1 MSNQIKNKCGV
12 NDTGKIYYDVD
23 SIDVK
28 VDPEKTRATNFEAI
42 FLASVI
48 DEITGSCF
56 TIEENC
62 KSQYPLV
69 TKSNSRQ
76 WVTSID
82 QDNRVGLAHVIETSK
97 VPILYNTPRLCDPG
111 MTVSKNWSLKN
122 YIETRLFA
130 FKFKYDQGK
139 TLSNRN
145 KNSKDCYNSVYFDF
159 RPFEYKMRLP
169 NPANNKVVEEIYIT
183 EWITVEPGNDGGLGY
198 TPHMRVSNLSM
209 NKSNTKF
216 QTKNIFKQMIKKV
229 LSTRLGNNEKSII
242 KNSINIGPNGNT
254 SMDVYIENFIVFLDR
269 YDGIEFDFGNSN
281 NTGTTQTLKMTDR
294 AISVL
299 YFDLIHDS
307 VFKKNEFG
315 LLKFKKSFKSQFI
328 TLSKTKNGPAKG
340 VMEVDFLV
348 GAKMA
353 QKSHNAYGGQTGN
366 ILINTWG
373 GGDVR
378 VNGKGPVI
386 KNVPSIFKT
395 LGDLSQFIYAVTYD
409 TVVASGDKMGMAAG
423 LFMTA
428 SNNRKLRLMMEDTKT
443 GFVLYTGFPKIDFV
457 SRSTCSS
464 QKGGACSLSNK
475 TIRNKSTVVQR
486 LQSSVNNGNIA
497 NKILA
502 SRPVRPKLDTNM
514 GTFIGANNVPL
525 NKNTSQ
531 TFFKKVEKFL
541 PYFTDNEFDK
551 VDKIL
556 VAIEKRTNPENRNTV
571 LRDLRALRGNIRDAR
586 SNPFKQAS
594 PSRNTQNQASAMNAT
609 QTPTSKKR
617 SRNNATPSPTNRTP
631 NQTQASAM
639 NTNNRTKLSNFMK
652 NLNRLTENNKKK
664 YLNQLNT
671 SGSNFN
677 TIKNA
682 AYDTHRIREFRTLL
696 GNNINALST
705 NQLTKYEQ
713 QIRKGGKLQN
723 IFNNA
728 KRAAQKNGVT
738 TRSAKISRT

>member
-1 MSNQIKNKCGV
+1 MSNRANNNKCGV
-12 NDTGKIYYDVD
+12 KEGGNIYYDVD

-28 VDPEKTRATNFEAI
+28 VDPENTKATNFEAL

-48 DEITGSCF
+48 DEIEGSCF

-69 TKSNSRQ
+69 TQTNSRQ
-76 WVTSID
+76 WITSID
-82 QDNRVGLAHVIETSK
+82 QDNRVGLAHVMETSK

-111 MTVSKNWSLKN
+111 MKVSKNWSLKN
-122 YIETRLFA
+122 YIETRLYA
-130 FKFKYDQGK
+130 FKYKYDQGK

-145 KNSKDCYNSVYFDF
+145 QNGKDCYKSVYFDF

-169 NPANNKVVEEIYIT
+169 NPSNKNAKPEEIYIT

-216 QTKNIFKQMIKKV
+216 QTKNIFTQMIKKV

-242 KNSINIGPNGNT
+242 KNSINIGPFGNKNGQVSNA
-254 SMDVYIENFIVFLDR
+254 SMDVYIKNFIVFLNK
-269 YDGIEFDFGNSN
+269 YDGIQFDIARPNGP
-281 NTGTTQTLKMTDR
+281 NTGTQTLTMTDT

-299 YFDLIHDS
+299 YFDLIHDG
-307 VFKKNEFG
+307 VFKKKDFG

-328 TLSKTKNGPAKG
+328 TLSKTKNSPHKD
-340 VMEVDFLV
+340 VVEVDFLV

-353 QKSHNAYGGQTGN
+353 QKSHKTYGGQTGN

-373 GGDVR
+373 RGQETGA
-378 VNGKGPVI
+378 NGRII

-428 SNNRKLRLMMEDTKT
+428 SNNKKLRLMMEDTKT

-464 QKGGACSLSNK
+464 QKGGACSLSNETRRK
-475 TIRNKSTVVQR
+475 KSAIVQLIKSTV
-486 LQSSVNNGNIA
+486 NNKSIA

-514 GTFIGANNVPL
+514 RTFIGANNVAL

-556 VAIEKRTNPENRNTV
+556 VAIEKRTNPENQNTV

-586 SNPFKQAS
+586 SYPT
-594 PSRNTQNQASAMNAT
+594 NTTANNRSTNMTANNRSTNMNA
-609 QTPTSKKR
+609 
-617 SRNNATPSPTNRTP
+617 
-631 NQTQASAM
+631 
-639 NTNNRTKLSNFMK
+639 NNRTKLSNFI
-652 NLNRLTENNKKK
+652 NTLNKLTPNNKKE
-664 YLNQLNT
+664 YLNKLNA

-677 TIKNA
+677 VIKNA
-682 AYDTHRIREFRTLL
+682 AYNVHRVRVFNSYINRAKLT
-696 GNNINALST
+696 NNQYNSFVRRIKN
-705 NQLTKYEQ
+705 ND
-713 QIRKGGKLQN
+713 KLQN
-723 IFNNA
+723 VVNEA
-728 KRAAQKNGVT
+728 KLKAPRNVSGQGRK
-738 TRSAKISRT
+738 RQRTGSN

>member
-12 NDTGKIYYDVD
+12 KDTGKIYYDVD

-28 VDPEKTRATNFEAI
+28 VNPEDTRATNFEAL

-69 TKSNSRQ
+69 TKKNSRE

-122 YIETRLFA
+122 YIETRLYA
-130 FKFKYDQGK
+130 FKFKYNQGK
-139 TLSNRN
+139 SLVNRN
-145 KNSKDCYNSVYFDF
+145 QNDKDCYKSVYFDF

-169 NPANNKVVEEIYIT
+169 NPSNKNAKPEEIYIT

-242 KNSINIGPNGNT
+242 KNSINIGPFGNKNGQVSNV
-254 SMDVYIENFIVFLDR
+254 SMDVYIENFIVFLNK
-269 YDGIEFDFGNSN
+269 YDGIQFDIARPNGP
-281 NTGTTQTLKMTDR
+281 NTGTQTLTMTDT

-299 YFDLIHDS
+299 YFDLIHDG
-307 VFKKNEFG
+307 VFKKKDFG

-328 TLSKTKNGPAKG
+328 TLSKTKNSPHKD
-340 VMEVDFLV
+340 VVEVDFLV

-353 QKSHNAYGGQTGN
+353 QKSHKTYGGQTGN

-373 GGDVR
+373 RGQETGA
-378 VNGKGPVI
+378 NGRII

-428 SNNRKLRLMMEDTKT
+428 SNNKKLRLMMEDTKT
-443 GFVLYTGFPKIDFV
+443 GFVLYTGFPKIQFV
-457 SRSTCSS
+457 SRSTCLS
-464 QKGGACSLSNK
+464 QNGGVCSRSNN
-475 TIRNKSTVVQR
+475 TIKNKSVLIERLKSTVT
-486 LQSSVNNGNIA
+486 NKNIA
-497 NKILA
+497 NKIIA
-502 SRPVRPKLDTNM
+502 NKPVKPKLLGNM
-514 GTFIGANNVPL
+514 NTFIGANGVPL
-525 NKNTSQ
+525 NTNASQ
-531 TFFKKVEKFL
+531 TFFRKVEKFL
-541 PYFTDNEFDK
+541 PYFTDNEFDQ

-556 VAIEKRTNPENRNTV
+556 VAIEKRTTQNNKKTTINRN
-571 LRDLRALRGNIRDAR
+571 LRAIRSSIRNAR
-586 SNPFKQAS
+586 SNPFKNANRTNAN
-594 PSRNTQNQASAMNAT
+594 RNV
-609 QTPTSKKR
+609 
-617 SRNNATPSPTNRTP
+617 RTP
-631 NQTQASAM
+631 NKTTDQ
-639 NTNNRTKLSNFMK
+639 
-652 NLNRLTENNKKK
+652 
-664 YLNQLNT
+664 
-671 SGSNFN
+671 
-677 TIKNA
+677 
-682 AYDTHRIREFRTLL
+682 
-696 GNNINALST
+696 
-705 NQLTKYEQ
+705 
-713 QIRKGGKLQN
+713 
-723 IFNNA
+723 
-728 KRAAQKNGVT
+728 RAAGSGGPNRG
-738 TRSAKISRT
+738 RGSRTRASPYGKP

>member
-1 MSNQIKNKCGV
+1 MSNRANNNKCGV
-12 NDTGKIYYDVD
+12 KEGGNIYYDVD

-28 VDPEKTRATNFEAI
+28 VDPENTKATNFEAL

-48 DEITGSCF
+48 DEIEGSCF

-69 TKSNSRQ
+69 TQTNSRQ
-76 WVTSID
+76 WITSID
-82 QDNRVGLAHVIETSK
+82 QDNRVGLAHVMETSK

-111 MTVSKNWSLKN
+111 MKVSKNWSLKN
-122 YIETRLFA
+122 YIETRLYA
-130 FKFKYDQGK
+130 FKYKYDQGK

-145 KNSKDCYNSVYFDF
+145 QNGKDCYKSVYFDF

-169 NPANNKVVEEIYIT
+169 NPSNKNAKPEEIYIT

-216 QTKNIFKQMIKKV
+216 QTKNIFKRMIKKV

-242 KNSINIGPNGNT
+242 KNSINIGPFGNKNGQVSNA
-254 SMDVYIENFIVFLDR
+254 SMDVYIENFIVFLDK
-269 YDGIEFDFGNSN
+269 YDGIQFDIARPNGP
-281 NTGTTQTLKMTDR
+281 NTGTQTLTMTDT

-299 YFDLIHDS
+299 YFDLIHDG
-307 VFKKNEFG
+307 VFKKKDFG

-328 TLSKTKNGPAKG
+328 TLSKTKNSPHKD
-340 VMEVDFLV
+340 VVEVDFLV

-353 QKSHNAYGGQTGN
+353 QKSHNTYGGQTGN

-395 LGDLSQFIYAVTYD
+395 LGDLSQFIYAVTYN

-428 SNNRKLRLMMEDTKT
+428 SNNKKLRLMMEDTKT
-443 GFVLYTGFPKIDFV
+443 GFILYTGFPKIQFV

-475 TIRNKSTVVQR
+475 TIRNKSAVVQR
-486 LQSSVNNGNIA
+486 LQSSVNNRNIA

-514 GTFIGANNVPL
+514 GTYIGANGVPL

-531 TFFKKVEKFL
+531 AFFKKVEKFI

-556 VAIEKRTNPENRNTV
+556 VAIEKRTNPANQNTV

-586 SNPFKQAS
+586 SYPT
-594 PSRNTQNQASAMNAT
+594 NTTANNRSTNMTANNRSTNMNA
-609 QTPTSKKR
+609 
-617 SRNNATPSPTNRTP
+617 
-631 NQTQASAM
+631 
-639 NTNNRTKLSNFMK
+639 NNRTKLSNFI
-652 NLNRLTENNKKK
+652 NTLNKLTPNNKKE
-664 YLNQLNT
+664 YLNKLNA

-677 TIKNA
+677 VIKNA
-682 AYDTHRIREFRTLL
+682 AYNVHRVRVFNSYINRAKLT
-696 GNNINALST
+696 NNQYNSFVRRIKN
-705 NQLTKYEQ
+705 ND
-713 QIRKGGKLQN
+713 KLQN
-723 IFNNA
+723 VVNEA
-728 KRAAQKNGVT
+728 KLKAPRNVSGQGRK
-738 TRSAKISRT
+738 RQRTGSN

>member
-1 MSNQIKNKCGV
+1 MLLTEPTDSTADIYYYWTKKCQVIVDMSNSPRSCGL
-12 NDTGKIYYDVD
+12 DESSIFYDVD
-23 SIDVK
+23 SIDVR
-28 VDPEKTRATNFEAI
+28 VNPEDTKATNFEAL

-48 DEITGSCF
+48 DEIEDSCF

-145 KNSKDCYNSVYFDF
+145 KNSKDCYTSIYFDF

-169 NPANNKVVEEIYIT
+169 NPANNKAVEEIYIT
-183 EWITVEPGNDGGLGY
+183 EWITVDDNPKDGGLGY

-216 QTKNIFKQMIKKV
+216 QTKNIFTQMIKKV

-254 SMDVYIENFIVFLDR
+254 SMDVYIENFIEFLDK
-269 YDGIEFDFGNSN
+269 YDGVEFDIGNSN
-281 NTGTTQTLKMTDR
+281 NTGTTQTLKMTDT

-299 YFDLIHDS
+299 YFDLIHDG
-307 VFKKNEFG
+307 VFKKKDFG

-328 TLSKTKNGPAKG
+328 TLSKTKNSPHKD
-340 VMEVDFLV
+340 VVEVDFLV

-353 QKSHNAYGGQTGN
+353 QKSHKTYGGQTGN

-373 GGDVR
+373 RGQETGA
-378 VNGKGPVI
+378 NGRII

-428 SNNRKLRLMMEDTKT
+428 SNNKKLRLMMEDTKT
-443 GFVLYTGFPKIDFV
+443 GFVLYTGFPKINFV
-457 SRSTCSS
+457 SRSTCL
-464 QKGGACSLSNK
+464 KPTGGACSRSNN
-475 TIRNKSTVVQR
+475 TIKNKSAIVQR
-486 LQSSVNNGNIA
+486 LQLSVNNRSNA
-497 NKILA
+497 NKILT
-502 SRPVRPKLDTNM
+502 SRPVKPKLLVNM
-514 GTFIGANNVPL
+514 RTFIGANGVPL
-525 NKNTSQ
+525 NTNASQ
-531 TFFKKVEKFL
+531 TFFRKVEKFL
-541 PYFTDNEFDK
+541 PYFTDNEFDQ

-556 VAIEKRTNPENRNTV
+556 VAIEKRTTQNNKKTTINRN
-571 LRDLRALRGNIRDAR
+571 LRAIRSSIRNAR
-586 SNPFKQAS
+586 SNPFKNANRTNAN
-594 PSRNTQNQASAMNAT
+594 RNV
-609 QTPTSKKR
+609 
-617 SRNNATPSPTNRTP
+617 RTP
-631 NQTQASAM
+631 NKTTDQ
-639 NTNNRTKLSNFMK
+639 
-652 NLNRLTENNKKK
+652 
-664 YLNQLNT
+664 
-671 SGSNFN
+671 
-677 TIKNA
+677 
-682 AYDTHRIREFRTLL
+682 
-696 GNNINALST
+696 
-705 NQLTKYEQ
+705 
-713 QIRKGGKLQN
+713 
-723 IFNNA
+723 
-728 KRAAQKNGVT
+728 RAAGSGGPNRG
-738 TRSAKISRT
+738 RGSRTRASPYGKP

>member
-12 NDTGKIYYDVD
+12 KDTGKIYYDVD

-28 VDPEKTRATNFEAI
+28 VNPEDTRATNFEAL

-69 TKSNSRQ
+69 TKKNSRE

-122 YIETRLFA
+122 YIETRLYA
-130 FKFKYDQGK
+130 FKFKYNQGK
-139 TLSNRN
+139 SLVNRN
-145 KNSKDCYNSVYFDF
+145 QNDKDCYKSVYFDF

-169 NPANNKVVEEIYIT
+169 NPSNKNAKPEEIYIT

-216 QTKNIFKQMIKKV
+216 QTKNIFIQMIKKV

-242 KNSINIGPNGNT
+242 KNSINIGPFGNKNGQVSNA
-254 SMDVYIENFIVFLDR
+254 SMDVYIKNFIVFLNK
-269 YDGIEFDFGNSN
+269 YDGIQFDIARPNGP
-281 NTGTTQTLKMTDR
+281 NTGTQTLTMTDT

-299 YFDLIHDS
+299 YFDLIHDG
-307 VFKKNEFG
+307 VFKKKDFG

-328 TLSKTKNGPAKG
+328 TLSKTKNSPHKD
-340 VMEVDFLV
+340 VVEVDFLV

-373 GGDVR
+373 RGQETGA
-378 VNGKGPVI
+378 NGRII

-428 SNNRKLRLMMEDTKT
+428 SNNKKLRLMMEDTKT
-443 GFVLYTGFPKIDFV
+443 GFVLYTGFPKIQFV
-457 SRSTCSS
+457 SRSTCLS
-464 QKGGACSLSNK
+464 QNGGACSLSNK
-475 TIRNKSTVVQR
+475 TIRNKSVLIERLKSTVT
-486 LQSSVNNGNIA
+486 NKNIA
-497 NKILA
+497 NKIIA
-502 SRPVRPKLDTNM
+502 NKPVKPKLLGNM
-514 GTFIGANNVPL
+514 NTFIGANGVPL
-525 NKNTSQ
+525 NTNASQ
-531 TFFKKVEKFL
+531 TFFRKVEKFL
-541 PYFTDNEFDK
+541 PYFTDNEFDQ

-556 VAIEKRTNPENRNTV
+556 VAIEKRTTQNNKKTTINRN
-571 LRDLRALRGNIRDAR
+571 LRAIRSSIRNAR
-586 SNPFKQAS
+586 SNPFKNANRTNAN
-594 PSRNTQNQASAMNAT
+594 RNV
-609 QTPTSKKR
+609 
-617 SRNNATPSPTNRTP
+617 RTP
-631 NQTQASAM
+631 NKTTDQ
-639 NTNNRTKLSNFMK
+639 
-652 NLNRLTENNKKK
+652 
-664 YLNQLNT
+664 
-671 SGSNFN
+671 
-677 TIKNA
+677 
-682 AYDTHRIREFRTLL
+682 
-696 GNNINALST
+696 
-705 NQLTKYEQ
+705 
-713 QIRKGGKLQN
+713 
-723 IFNNA
+723 
-728 KRAAQKNGVT
+728 RAAGSGGPNRG
-738 TRSAKISRT
+738 RGSRTRASPYGKP

>member
-1 MSNQIKNKCGV
+1 MSNQANNNKCGV
-12 NDTGKIYYDVD
+12 NDTGKIYYDIN

-28 VDPEKTRATNFEAI
+28 VDPEQTKATNFEAL

-69 TKSNSRQ
+69 TKSNSRN
-76 WVTSID
+76 WLTSID

-130 FKFKYDQGK
+130 FKFKYNQGK

-145 KNSKDCYNSVYFDF
+145 QNDNGCYKSVYFDF

-169 NPANNKVVEEIYIT
+169 NPSNKNAKPEEIYIT

-216 QTKNIFKQMIKKV
+216 QTKNIFKRMIKKV

-242 KNSINIGPNGNT
+242 KNSINIGPFGNKNGQVSNA
-254 SMDVYIENFIVFLDR
+254 SMDVYIENFIVFLDK
-269 YDGIEFDFGNSN
+269 YDGIQFDIARPNGS
-281 NTGTTQTLKMTDR
+281 NTGTQTLTMTDT

-299 YFDLIHDS
+299 YFDLIHDG
-307 VFKKNEFG
+307 VFKKKDFG

-328 TLSKTKNGPAKG
+328 TLSKTKNYPHKG
-340 VMEVDFLV
+340 VMQVDFLV

-353 QKSHNAYGGQTGN
+353 QKSHIHYGGQTGN

-428 SNNRKLRLMMEDTKT
+428 SNNKKLRLMMEDTKT
-443 GFVLYTGFPKIDFV
+443 GFVLYTGFPKIQFV
-457 SRSTCSS
+457 SRSTCLIPT
-464 QKGGACSLSNK
+464 GGVCSLSNK
-475 TIRNKSTVVQR
+475 TIRNKSVLIEKLKSTVT
-486 LQSSVNNGNIA
+486 NKNIA
-497 NKILA
+497 NKIIA
-502 SRPVRPKLDTNM
+502 NKPVKPKLLGNM
-514 GTFIGANNVPL
+514 KTFIGANGVPL
-525 NKNTSQ
+525 NTNASQ
-531 TFFKKVEKFL
+531 TFFRKVEKFL
-541 PYFTDNEFDK
+541 PYFTDNEFDQ

-556 VAIEKRTNPENRNTV
+556 VAIEKRTTQNNKNAVFRYIRN
-571 LRDLRALRGNIRDAR
+571 LRRNIMNAR
-586 SNPFKQAS
+586 SNPYKQIT
-594 PSRNTQNQASAMNAT
+594 PNGNA
-609 QTPTSKKR
+609 R
-617 SRNNATPSPTNRTP
+617 VNATPRNATP
-631 NQTQASAM
+631 NGNARVNATPRNATPNG
-639 NTNNRTKLSNFMK
+639 NTTMSNANNNQRGVKRQRTN
-652 NLNRLTENNKKK
+652 
-664 YLNQLNT
+664 
-671 SGSNFN
+671 
-677 TIKNA
+677 
-682 AYDTHRIREFRTLL
+682 
-696 GNNINALST
+696 
-705 NQLTKYEQ
+705 
-713 QIRKGGKLQN
+713 
-723 IFNNA
+723 
-728 KRAAQKNGVT
+728 
-738 TRSAKISRT
+738 

>member
-12 NDTGKIYYDVD
+12 KDTGKIYYDVD

-28 VDPEKTRATNFEAI
+28 VNPEDTRATNFEAL

-69 TKSNSRQ
+69 TKKNSRE

-122 YIETRLFA
+122 YIETRLYA
-130 FKFKYDQGK
+130 FKFKYNQGK
-139 TLSNRN
+139 SLVNRN
-145 KNSKDCYNSVYFDF
+145 QNDKDCYKSVYFDF

-169 NPANNKVVEEIYIT
+169 NPSNKNAKPEEIYIT

-242 KNSINIGPNGNT
+242 KNSINIGPFGNKNGQVSNA
-254 SMDVYIENFIVFLDR
+254 SMDVYIENFIVFLNK
-269 YDGIEFDFGNSN
+269 YDGIQFDIARPNGP
-281 NTGTTQTLKMTDR
+281 NTGTQTLTMTDT

-299 YFDLIHDS
+299 YFDLIHDG
-307 VFKKNEFG
+307 VFKKKDFG

-328 TLSKTKNGPAKG
+328 TLSKTKNSPHKD
-340 VMEVDFLV
+340 VVEVDFLV

-353 QKSHNAYGGQTGN
+353 QKSHKTYGGQTGN

-373 GGDVR
+373 RGQETGA
-378 VNGKGPVI
+378 NGRII

-428 SNNRKLRLMMEDTKT
+428 SNNKKLRLMMEDTKT
-443 GFVLYTGFPKIDFV
+443 GFVLYTGFPKIQFV
-457 SRSTCSS
+457 SRSTCLS
-464 QKGGACSLSNK
+464 QNGGVCSRSNN
-475 TIRNKSTVVQR
+475 TIKNKSVLIERLKSTVT
-486 LQSSVNNGNIA
+486 NKNIA
-497 NKILA
+497 NKIIA
-502 SRPVRPKLDTNM
+502 NKPVKPKLLGNM
-514 GTFIGANNVPL
+514 NTFIGANGVPL
-525 NKNTSQ
+525 NTNASQ
-531 TFFKKVEKFL
+531 TFFRKVEKFL
-541 PYFTDNEFDK
+541 PYFTDNEFDQ

-556 VAIEKRTNPENRNTV
+556 VAIEKRTTQNNKKTTINRN
-571 LRDLRALRGNIRDAR
+571 LRAIRSSIRNAR
-586 SNPFKQAS
+586 SNPFKNANRTNAN
-594 PSRNTQNQASAMNAT
+594 RNV
-609 QTPTSKKR
+609 
-617 SRNNATPSPTNRTP
+617 RTP
-631 NQTQASAM
+631 NKTTDQ
-639 NTNNRTKLSNFMK
+639 
-652 NLNRLTENNKKK
+652 
-664 YLNQLNT
+664 
-671 SGSNFN
+671 
-677 TIKNA
+677 
-682 AYDTHRIREFRTLL
+682 
-696 GNNINALST
+696 
-705 NQLTKYEQ
+705 
-713 QIRKGGKLQN
+713 
-723 IFNNA
+723 
-728 KRAAQKNGVT
+728 RAAGSGGPNRG
-738 TRSAKISRT
+738 RGSRTRASPYGKP

>member
-12 NDTGKIYYDVD
+12 KDTGKIYYDVD

-28 VDPEKTRATNFEAI
+28 VDLEQTKSTNFEAL

-69 TKSNSRQ
+69 TKKNSRE

-122 YIETRLFA
+122 YIETRLYA
-130 FKFKYDQGK
+130 FKFKYNQGK
-139 TLSNRN
+139 SLVNRN
-145 KNSKDCYNSVYFDF
+145 QNDKDCYKSVYFDF

-169 NPANNKVVEEIYIT
+169 NPSNKNAKPEEIYIT

-216 QTKNIFKQMIKKV
+216 QTKNIFKRMIKKV

-242 KNSINIGPNGNT
+242 KNSINIGPFGNKNGQVSNA
-254 SMDVYIENFIVFLDR
+254 SMDVYIENFIVFLDK
-269 YDGIEFDFGNSN
+269 YDGIQFDIARPNGS
-281 NTGTTQTLKMTDR
+281 NTGTQTLTMTDT

-299 YFDLIHDS
+299 YFDLIHDG
-307 VFKKNEFG
+307 VFKKKDFG

-328 TLSKTKNGPAKG
+328 TLSKTKNYPHKG
-340 VMEVDFLV
+340 VMQVDFLV

-353 QKSHNAYGGQTGN
+353 QKSHIHYGGQTGN

-428 SNNRKLRLMMEDTKT
+428 SNNKKLRLMMEDTKT
-443 GFVLYTGFPKIDFV
+443 GFVLYTGFPKIQFV
-457 SRSTCSS
+457 SRSTCLIPT
-464 QKGGACSLSNK
+464 GGVCSLSNK
-475 TIRNKSTVVQR
+475 TIRNKSVLIEKLKSTVT
-486 LQSSVNNGNIA
+486 NKNIA
-497 NKILA
+497 NKIIA
-502 SRPVRPKLDTNM
+502 NKPVKPKLLGNM
-514 GTFIGANNVPL
+514 KTFIGANGVPL
-525 NKNTSQ
+525 NTNASQ
-531 TFFKKVEKFL
+531 TFFRKVEKFL
-541 PYFTDNEFDK
+541 PYFTDNEFDQ

-556 VAIEKRTNPENRNTV
+556 VAIEKRTTQNNKKTTINRN
-571 LRDLRALRGNIRDAR
+571 LRAIRSSIRNAR
-586 SNPFKQAS
+586 SNPF
-594 PSRNTQNQASAMNAT
+594 
-609 QTPTSKKR
+609 
-617 SRNNATPSPTNRTP
+617 NNANRTNANRNLRTP
-631 NQTQASAM
+631 NKTTDQ
-639 NTNNRTKLSNFMK
+639 
-652 NLNRLTENNKKK
+652 
-664 YLNQLNT
+664 
-671 SGSNFN
+671 
-677 TIKNA
+677 
-682 AYDTHRIREFRTLL
+682 
-696 GNNINALST
+696 
-705 NQLTKYEQ
+705 
-713 QIRKGGKLQN
+713 
-723 IFNNA
+723 
-728 KRAAQKNGVT
+728 RAAGSGGPNRG
-738 TRSAKISRT
+738 RGSRTRASPYGKP

>member
-1 MSNQIKNKCGV
+1 MSNQANNKKCGV
-12 NDTGKIYYDVD
+12 NDTGKIYYDIN

-28 VDPEKTRATNFEAI
+28 VDPEQTKATNFEAL

-69 TKSNSRQ
+69 TKSNSRN
-76 WVTSID
+76 WLTSID

-122 YIETRLFA
+122 YIETRLYA
-130 FKFKYDQGK
+130 FKFKYNQGK
-139 TLSNRN
+139 SLVNRN
-145 KNSKDCYNSVYFDF
+145 QNDKDCYKSVYFDF

-169 NPANNKVVEEIYIT
+169 NPSNKNAKPEEIYIT

-216 QTKNIFKQMIKKV
+216 QTKNIFKRMIKKV

-242 KNSINIGPNGNT
+242 KNSINIGPFGNKNGQVSNA
-254 SMDVYIENFIVFLDR
+254 SMDVYIENFIVFLDK
-269 YDGIEFDFGNSN
+269 YDGIQFDIARPNGS
-281 NTGTTQTLKMTDR
+281 NTGTQTLTMTDT

-299 YFDLIHDS
+299 YFDLIHDG
-307 VFKKNEFG
+307 VFKKKDFG

-328 TLSKTKNGPAKG
+328 TLSKTKNYPHKG
-340 VMEVDFLV
+340 VMQVDFLV

-353 QKSHNAYGGQTGN
+353 QKSHIHYGGQTGN

-428 SNNRKLRLMMEDTKT
+428 SNNKKLRLMMEDTKT
-443 GFVLYTGFPKIDFV
+443 GFVLYTGFPKIQFV
-457 SRSTCSS
+457 SRSTCLIPT
-464 QKGGACSLSNK
+464 GGVCSLSNK
-475 TIRNKSTVVQR
+475 TIRNKSVLIEKLKSTVT
-486 LQSSVNNGNIA
+486 NKNIA
-497 NKILA
+497 NKIIA
-502 SRPVRPKLDTNM
+502 NKPVKPKLLGNM
-514 GTFIGANNVPL
+514 KTFIGANGVPL
-525 NKNTSQ
+525 NTNASQ
-531 TFFKKVEKFL
+531 TFFRKVEKFL
-541 PYFTDNEFDK
+541 PYFTDNEFDQ

-556 VAIEKRTNPENRNTV
+556 VAIEKRTTQNNKNAVFRYIRN
-571 LRDLRALRGNIRDAR
+571 LRRNIMNAR
-586 SNPFKQAS
+586 SNPYKQIT
-594 PSRNTQNQASAMNAT
+594 PNGNA
-609 QTPTSKKR
+609 R
-617 SRNNATPSPTNRTP
+617 VNATPRNATP
-631 NQTQASAM
+631 NGNARVNATPRNATPNG
-639 NTNNRTKLSNFMK
+639 NTTMSNANNNQRGVKRQRTN
-652 NLNRLTENNKKK
+652 
-664 YLNQLNT
+664 
-671 SGSNFN
+671 
-677 TIKNA
+677 
-682 AYDTHRIREFRTLL
+682 
-696 GNNINALST
+696 
-705 NQLTKYEQ
+705 
-713 QIRKGGKLQN
+713 
-723 IFNNA
+723 
-728 KRAAQKNGVT
+728 
-738 TRSAKISRT
+738 

>member
-12 NDTGKIYYDVD
+12 KDTGKIYYDVD

-28 VDPEKTRATNFEAI
+28 VDPEQTKATNFEAL

-69 TKSNSRQ
+69 TKKNSRE

-122 YIETRLFA
+122 YIETRLYA
-130 FKFKYDQGK
+130 FKFKYNQGK
-139 TLSNRN
+139 SLVNRN
-145 KNSKDCYNSVYFDF
+145 QNDKDCYKSVYFDF

-169 NPANNKVVEEIYIT
+169 NPSNKNAKPEEIYIT

-216 QTKNIFKQMIKKV
+216 QTKNIFKRMIKKV

-242 KNSINIGPNGNT
+242 KNSINIGPFGNKNGQVSNA
-254 SMDVYIENFIVFLDR
+254 SMDVYIENFIVFLDK
-269 YDGIEFDFGNSN
+269 YDGIQFDIARPNGS
-281 NTGTTQTLKMTDR
+281 NTGTQTLTMTDT

-299 YFDLIHDS
+299 YFDLIHDN

-315 LLKFKKSFKSQFI
+315 LLQFKKSFKSQFI
-328 TLSKTKNGPAKG
+328 TLSKTKNYPHKG
-340 VMEVDFLV
+340 VMQVDFLV

-353 QKSHNAYGGQTGN
+353 QKSHIHYGGQTGN

-395 LGDLSQFIYAVTYD
+395 LGDLSQFIYAVTYN

-428 SNNRKLRLMMEDTKT
+428 SNNKKLRLMMEDTKT
-443 GFVLYTGFPKIDFV
+443 GFVLYTGFPKIQFV
-457 SRSTCSS
+457 SRSTCLSPT
-464 QKGGACSLSNK
+464 GGVCSLSNK
-475 TIRNKSTVVQR
+475 TIRNKSVLIEKLKSTVT
-486 LQSSVNNGNIA
+486 NKNIA
-497 NKILA
+497 NKIIA
-502 SRPVRPKLDTNM
+502 NKPVKPKLLGNM
-514 GTFIGANNVPL
+514 KTFIGANGVPL
-525 NKNTSQ
+525 NTNASQ
-531 TFFKKVEKFL
+531 TFFRKVEKFI

-556 VAIEKRTNPENRNTV
+556 VAIEKRTTQNNKKTTINRN
-571 LRDLRALRGNIRDAR
+571 LRAIRSSIRNAR
-586 SNPFKQAS
+586 SNPF
-594 PSRNTQNQASAMNAT
+594 
-609 QTPTSKKR
+609 
-617 SRNNATPSPTNRTP
+617 NNANRTNANRNLRTP
-631 NQTQASAM
+631 NKTTDQ
-639 NTNNRTKLSNFMK
+639 
-652 NLNRLTENNKKK
+652 
-664 YLNQLNT
+664 
-671 SGSNFN
+671 
-677 TIKNA
+677 
-682 AYDTHRIREFRTLL
+682 
-696 GNNINALST
+696 
-705 NQLTKYEQ
+705 
-713 QIRKGGKLQN
+713 
-723 IFNNA
+723 
-728 KRAAQKNGVT
+728 RAAGSGGPNRG
-738 TRSAKISRT
+738 RGSRTRASPYGKP

>member
-1 MSNQIKNKCGV
+1 MSNSPRSCGL
-12 NDTGKIYYDVD
+12 DESSIFYDVD
-23 SIDVK
+23 SIDVR
-28 VDPEKTRATNFEAI
+28 VDPEDTKATNFEAL

-48 DEITGSCF
+48 DEIEDSCF

-145 KNSKDCYNSVYFDF
+145 KNSKDCYTSIYFDF

-169 NPANNKVVEEIYIT
+169 NPANNKAVEEIYIT
-183 EWITVEPGNDGGLGY
+183 EWITVDDNPKDGGLGY

-216 QTKNIFKQMIKKV
+216 QTKNIFTQMIKKV

-254 SMDVYIENFIVFLDR
+254 SMDVYIENFIEFLDK
-269 YDGIEFDFGNSN
+269 YDGVEFDIGNSN
-281 NTGTTQTLKMTDR
+281 NTGTTQTLKMTDT

-299 YFDLIHDS
+299 YFDLIHDG
-307 VFKKNEFG
+307 VFKKKEFG

-328 TLSKTKNGPAKG
+328 QMSKTKNGPAKG
-340 VMEVDFLV
+340 VTEVDFLV
-348 GAKMA
+348 GARMA

-366 ILINTWG
+366 ILLNM
-373 GGDVR
+373 R
-378 VNGKGPVI
+378 SPNAPPKSSNGRII

-428 SNNRKLRLMMEDTKT
+428 SNNKKLRLMMEDTKT

-464 QKGGACSLSNK
+464 QKGGACSLSNETRRK
-475 TIRNKSTVVQR
+475 KSAIVQLIKSTV
-486 LQSSVNNGNIA
+486 NNKSIA

-514 GTFIGANNVPL
+514 RTFIGANNVAL

-556 VAIEKRTNPENRNTV
+556 VAIEKRTNPENQNTV

-594 PSRNTQNQASAMNAT
+594 PSRNTPNRAKAIAMNAT
-609 QTPTSKKR
+609 P
-617 SRNNATPSPTNRTP
+617 
-631 NQTQASAM
+631 
-639 NTNNRTKLSNFMK
+639 NNRTKLSNFMNK
-652 NLNRLTENNKKK
+652 LNRLTENNKKN

-671 SGSNFN
+671 SGSNLN
-677 TIKNA
+677 KIKNA
-682 AYDTHRIREFRTLL
+682 AYDTHRIRVFRTQL
-696 GNNINALST
+696 GNNIKALSA
-705 NQLTKYEQ
+705 NQLTNYER
-713 QIRKGGKLQN
+713 QIRNDRSQGVLQRVY
-723 IFNNA
+723 NNA
-728 KRAAQKNGVT
+728 KQAARRNGVV
-738 TRSAKISRT
+738 TRSAKRLRV